1 MVFDSYLSV
10 KTSFI
15 LLIFVDLSP
24 QSIETD
30 ETAKKPDLVKMPISS
45 EEEREAIS
53 QLEEAISTENVTAGK
68 QLNSGKSQQ
77 ICNWT
82 SRWLLHFKCET
93 WSGMELN
100 PLKQWE

>member
-1 MVFDSYLSV
+1 MWICPF
-10 KTSFI
+10 
-15 LLIFVDLSP
+15 

-53 QLEEAISTENVTAGK
+53 QLEEAIATDSVTAGK

-82 SRWLLHFKCET
+82 RLLLNFNWET
-93 WSGMELN
+93 WSGTELN
-100 PLKQWE
+100 PLKQ

>member
-1 MVFDSYLSV
+1 MTRVLAGFKIPEYRPSEKVSFSISMVFNSYLSV

-53 QLEEAISTENVTAGK
+53 QLEEAIATDNVTAGK
-68 QLNSGKSQQ
+68 SQK

-82 SRWLLHFKCET
+82 SR
-93 WSGMELN
+93 
-100 PLKQWE
+100 